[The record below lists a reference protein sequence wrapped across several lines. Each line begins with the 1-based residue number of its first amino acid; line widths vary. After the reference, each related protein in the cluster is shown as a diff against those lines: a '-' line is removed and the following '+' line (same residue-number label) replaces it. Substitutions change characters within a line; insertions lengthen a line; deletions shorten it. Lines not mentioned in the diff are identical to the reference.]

1 MNIVTRNPY
10 SGAVVNTYE
19 VDNQEGAIR
28 KIKGVREEQGEWKKS
43 LEERLIYFKETVKP
57 NLQRKIEELASIMT
71 EEMGKPISQSISEVN
86 KSVKLLDYLIE
97 NARGIYGE
105 EDIRTE
111 AERSYI
117 RFDPLGVVMCIE
129 PWNFPVWQVARAA
142 FPALLA
148 GNGVVLK
155 HSSAVTGVS
164 LKIQEIVDSPIFRSL
179 IVDGKSATSLIKQV
193 DGVAFT
199 GSTPVG
205 AGIAAEAGKELKK
218 VVMELGGSDP
228 FIVLD
233 SADMRA
239 ASKAATVGRL
249 QNNGQSCI
257 ASKRF
262 LIQESAYEE
271 FKGLMQEEFSKVVIG
286 DPKEKETYLGPLSSE
301 EQKRS
306 VKNQIKYL
314 ESRGKVQ
321 FIGREEGN
329 IIPPVLAELEENY
342 QEEIFGPVAVLKK
355 FRSIEDAIKIANETP
370 FGLGTSIWGKREEA
384 ESMVGG
390 IEAGMVFIN
399 SIVFSDPRL
408 PFGGVK
414 KSGLGRELSKY
425 GSREFTNMKTV
436 WVQAAFGK

>member
-10 SGAVVNTYE
+10 SGAVAGTY
-19 VDNQEGAIR
+19 DADSQEAANR
-28 KIKGVREEQGEWKKS
+28 KIKEVREEQRQWKNS
-43 LEERLIYFKETVKP
+43 LEERLIYFKETLKP
-57 NLQRKIEELASIMT
+57 NLQRKTEQLASIMT

-97 NARGIYGE
+97 NARNIFGE

-111 AERSYI
+111 AERSYV

-179 IVDGKSATSLIKQV
+179 IIDGKSATALIKQV

-233 SADMRA
+233 SADIKR
-239 ASKAATVGRL
+239 ASKAATIGRL

-262 LIQESAYEE
+262 LIQENVYEE
-271 FKGLMQEEFSKVVIG
+271 FKELMQEEFSKVVIG

-306 VKNQIKYL
+306 VKNQINYL
-314 ESRGKVQ
+314 ASRGKVQ

-355 FRSIEDAIKIANETP
+355 FRSREDAIRIANETP
-370 FGLGTSIWGKREEA
+370 FGLGSSIWGKKEEA
-384 ESMVGG
+384 EGMVGE

-425 GSREFTNMKTV
+425 GSREFTNMKSV
-436 WVQAAFGK
+436 WVQSGAP